1 MTKVGYADSLKQLE
15 EISEEIHERRR
26 KESSKI
32 LDRSNHCEHESS
44 ASLGIRQDG
53 VGAEFPS
60 PYSGDKKLV
69 QIPENTK
76 ESHSIKTDKTKN
88 INSKRQPES
97 NSFSGYHI
105 RESQNMNSDSDTNDP
120 EPLVKNAACDEIDSL
135 PLIGD
140 LQVSKNYNYM
150 NSKKYRKKKNK
161 KLQPESLPDV
171 SHESK
176 LKKKAINQSMK
187 IKQSTEITQN
197 DSEVI
202 EQKNNEPSS
211 KRISISSSSTT
222 ESAGNDGTS
231 ATASINSNNSR
242 TSSRETISSSSNV
255 SSSSES
261 LSPQQSPKLIYKRLT
276 STESV
281 NFKAQV
287 LSKPN
292 YSSSNKAAPSTRL
305 GTTDLEVSNE
315 NNAEILE
322 SLIISPLKKHLYSP
336 SKLTNK
342 YLSIKQEE
350 SEMSDAESLAR

>member
-15 EISEEIHERRR
+15 KISEEIHERRR

-32 LDRSNHCEHESS
+32 LDSSIHCEHESS

-60 PYSGDKKLV
+60 PYPGDKKLK
-69 QIPENTK
+69 QIPENTR
-76 ESHSIKTDKTKN
+76 ESHSIQTDKTKN
-88 INSKRQPES
+88 INSMRQTES
-97 NSFSGYHI
+97 DSFSGFHVS
-105 RESQNMNSDSDTNDP
+105 ESQNINSDSDTNDP

-140 LQVSKNYNYM
+140 LKVSKNYKYVN
-150 NSKKYRKKKNK
+150 NKKYRKKKNK

-187 IKQSTEITQN
+187 IKQSTETTQN
-197 DSEVI
+197 DSAEI
-202 EQKNNEPSS
+202 EQKNNESS
-211 KRISISSSSTT
+211 AKRISISSSSTT

-242 TSSRETISSSSNV
+242 TSSRESISSSSNV

-261 LSPQQSPKLIYKRLT
+261 PSQQQSPKLFYKRLT

-281 NFKAQV
+281 KFNAHV
-287 LSKPN
+287 LSQQN
-292 YSSSNKAAPSTRL
+292 SLSNKAEPSTRIDA
-305 GTTDLEVSNE
+305 TDLEERSQR
-315 NNAEILE
+315 NAEILE
-322 SLIISPLKKHLYSP
+322 SPIISPIKKHLYSP